1 MIQGYEPWKA
11 FGVINPDFELT
22 DEDLEFLDYLNRL
35 GPSPETH
42 VVQEQPAQQYFPTG
56 TEYPHDDDGNA
67 LDESP
72 LSHWTPRAED
82 NAYMDQQYLSVPKH
96 LDTPML
102 IGVAGPRIFA
112 EALTRESRDAA
123 FALVVKKC
131 QRKRLNRIMLCFPS
145 AELLDSLIQVFFA
158 QQRSEIDTWIH
169 ESTMKLNNESPE
181 MILTLAAAGAVLSD
195 LEAIQRLG
203 YAMLEVARLQVNDK
217 VLLCLLW
224 LLNADLLTP
233 LTSRSMKTNTLTRH
247 LKQQQEYTLI
257 LQIGLWSGDKRRV
270 EIAES
275 FVQPVVTV
283 SQEASLS
290 DTLLYPDL
298 QTDATASRTL

>member
-11 FGVINPDFELT
+11 FAVNNLDFELT
-22 DEDLEFLDYLNRL
+22 DEDLEFLDNLNRP
-35 GPSPETH
+35 GPPPETH
-42 VVQEQPAQQYFPTG
+42 IVQEQPAQQDFPTE
-56 TEYPHDDDGNA
+56 TEYPRDDGGNT

-102 IGVAGPRIFA
+102 TGVARPRIFA
-112 EALTRESRDAA
+112 EVLTRESRDAA

-131 QRKRLNRIMLCFPS
+131 QQKGLNRILQCFPS

-203 YAMLEVARLQVNDK
+203 YAMLEIARLQYEDN
-217 VLLCLLW
+217 
-224 LLNADLLTP
+224 
-233 LTSRSMKTNTLTRH
+233 NTLTRH
-247 LKQQQEYTLI
+247 LKQQQEYVLI

-283 SQEASLS
+283 SQKASLP
-290 DTLLYPDL
+290 DTQLYPEF
-298 QTDATASRTL
+298 QTDATPSRTL